1 MKNVKYI
8 TLNMNSSPLKF
19 GLAWFSKKL
28 LLKLKKNL
36 ITDLVAVIKT
46 PNIKDDNNHR
56 NMGNIY

>member
-28 LLKLKKNL
+28 LLKLKKKSDNRSGSS
-36 ITDLVAVIKT
+36 D
-46 PNIKDDNNHR
+46 KDPK
-56 NMGNIY
+56 Y